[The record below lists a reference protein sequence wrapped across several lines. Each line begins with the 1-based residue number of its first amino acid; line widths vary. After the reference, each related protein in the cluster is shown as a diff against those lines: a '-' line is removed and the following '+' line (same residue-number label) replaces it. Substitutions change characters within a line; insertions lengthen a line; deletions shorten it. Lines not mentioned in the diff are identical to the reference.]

1 MLDAGVAG
9 RGALLLDLSEQSE
22 RAGPVAA
29 KLVRHAQ
36 QTLELEPRFMVVRQE
51 GGRAGEQFGR
61 LAPVDAFE
69 GARACGAEPAS
80 GLAGEHWIRV
90 AARRS
95 EESRTF
101 QVVADGLVQL
111 GPATVDRARD

>member
-1 MLDAGVAG
+1 MLDACVAG
-9 RGALLLDLSEQSE
+9 RDALLLDLSEQSE

-69 GARACGAEPAS
+69 GARACRAEPTS
-80 GLAGEHWIRV
+80 GRACGPGIRV
-90 AARRS
+90 AGRRS
-95 EESRTF
+95 EESR
-101 QVVADGLVQL
+101 
-111 GPATVDRARD
+111 